1 MNRGG
6 KYYIETYGCQMNDY
20 DSRIVESML
29 RSEGFSPAEDK
40 EQADLL
46 LLNSCCVRRHAEER
60 VFSLIAQY
68 KRLKA
73 DRPSMKLGLI
83 GCTARKYGST
93 LLEKFPQLDIV
104 AGPDDYRA
112 MMETLRGDDGER
124 AAFCGGGS
132 RESYDDVMPF
142 QEGPCA
148 GVAVMRGCD
157 NFCSYCVVPYVRG
170 RERSRPLRSL
180 LNEFDML
187 ARTGVREITL
197 LGQNVNSYRDG
208 GYDFTVLLR
217 ATGKVEGIERVR
229 FMTSH
234 PKDLSP
240 ALLEAVAECEE
251 AAPHLHLPVQAGSDR
266 ILARMNRSYTVE
278 KYLQL
283 VKTAR
288 EIVPDISLT
297 TDIIVGFPGE
307 TGDDYRKT
315 LDLVEQVRFDDAFTY
330 RYSVREG
337 TKAAKMVDDV
347 PEEVKLERLANLISM
362 VRRIGLE
369 NLNRLKG
376 CSFTLLVERE
386 SKKDE
391 DWWMGRTEH
400 NRVAV
405 IPKGDSRVG
414 DLVKFSAEDISG
426 FTLRAAAEVGCL
438 VG

>member
-307 TGDDYRKT
+307 SGDDYRKT